1 MRKEQSP
8 WQTSRWGWGS
18 RQDRFALLYLGF
30 VMLMGL
36 PQHAC
41 SRRNQLTAPLDV
53 FPARLFTLL
62 PKRLTA
68 GHGTRA
74 EFWSVARNPQNPHSA
89 CPSASPLPHKQ
100 ACRMHSSVPPSF
112 QPPAQSLPPCSPQLW
127 MSRPQSPYGTCPG
140 GICTLWGAQGGG
152 RCWAGSHMGVQTAS
166 CGVEASLSPPCCFQ
180 CRGTQKGNRRQL
192 PGWFCLVWA

>member
-62 PKRLTA
+62 PRRLTA

-127 MSRPQSPYGTCPG
+127 MSHPQSLYGDMPRRGLHPVGCPG
-140 GICTLWGAQGGG
+140 WGQVLGRLLCECANCILWGGG
-152 RCWAGSHMGVQTAS
+152 VPLP
-166 CGVEASLSPPCCFQ
+166 SLLFS
-180 CRGTQKGNRRQL
+180 
-192 PGWFCLVWA
+192 V